1 MGLFSFLKNEAI
13 DVIEWVDADRDTII
27 WKFPDN
33 DCAVKNGAKLTVRES
48 QMALVLNKGT
58 MGSSFTTDELEGYT
72 PGLHTLSTDNM
83 PILTKL
89 KSWKYGFNS
98 PFKVDVYFINTRQ
111 FTDMKWGTPQPILV
125 RDPEFG
131 QVQLRA
137 FGSYAFKISNP
148 AQFFREIAGTN
159 PEITTD
165 EVRDTL
171 RSAIIN
177 KFISV
182 VAKSGKSVLDL
193 AMYYSEMGDTLKPVL
208 QEEIKEYGIE
218 ITKFYIESISVPE
231 NIQKAIDEM
240 TTKGMDITMQR
251 KQKMLD
257 LEMQNLQTQN
267 NVNNMNQVDDMNKY
281 MQFQMSN
288 NMNNDNGGN
297 GGGSEM
303 SEMMKMQ
310 MQMQMMNQMMN
321 NQNNNN
327 QNNNNNNNNKTT
339 TADDSK
345 AKIMA
350 TLKELGE
357 LKAAGILTEEEF
369 NEKKKELLAKL

>member
-13 DVIEWVDADRDTII
+13 DVIEWVDADRDTIV

-48 QMALVLNKGT
+48 QVALVLNKGQ
-58 MGSSFTTDELEGYT
+58 MGSSFTVDDMEVYT

-83 PILTKL
+83 PIITKL

-98 PFKVDVYFINTRQ
+98 PFKVDIYFINTRQ
-111 FTDMKWGTPQPILV
+111 FADMKWGTPQPILV

-137 FGSYAFKISNP
+137 FGSYAFRINNP
-148 AQFFREIAGTN
+148 PKFFREVAGTN
-159 PEITTD
+159 PEITSD
-165 EVRDTL
+165 EVKDTL
-171 RSAIIN
+171 RSAIISR
-177 KFISV
+177 FVST
-182 VAKSGKSVLDL
+182 VAKSGKSVIDL
-193 AMYYSEMGDTLKPVL
+193 AMFYAEIGDQLKPIL
-208 QEEIKEYGIE
+208 QEEIKDYGIE

-251 KQKMLD
+251 KQKMME
-257 LEMQNLQTQN
+257 LEMQNLEMQTKMN
-267 NVNNMNQVDDMNKY
+267 MMNQVTDMNKY
-281 MQFQMSN
+281 MQFQMAN
-288 NMNNDNGGN
+288 NMDNPN
-297 GGGSEM
+297 TGGGEM
-303 SEMMKMQ
+303 SELMKMQ

-321 NQNNNN
+321 QNNMNN
-327 QNNNNNNNNKTT
+327 QQQNNTANNNTT
-339 TADDSK
+339 QEDAK
-345 AKIMA
+345 AKIMT

-357 LKAAGILTEEEF
+357 LKAAGIITEEEF
-369 NEKKKELLAKL
+369 NEKKKELLSKL

>member
-13 DVIEWVDADRDTII
+13 DVIEWVDADRDTIV

-48 QMALVLNKGT
+48 QVALVLNKGQ
-58 MGSSFTTDELEGYT
+58 MGSSYTADDMEVYT

-83 PILTKL
+83 PIITKL
-89 KSWKYGFNS
+89 KSWKYAFNS
-98 PFKVDVYFINTRQ
+98 PFKVDIYFVNTRQ
-111 FTDMKWGTPQPILV
+111 FADMKWGTPQPILV

-137 FGSYAFKISNP
+137 FGSYAFRINNP
-148 AQFFREIAGTN
+148 PKFFREIAGTN
-159 PEITTD
+159 AEITSD
-165 EVRDTL
+165 EVKDTL
-171 RSAIIN
+171 RSAIISR
-177 KFISV
+177 FIST

-193 AMYYSEMGDTLKPVL
+193 AMFYAEMGDQLKPVL
-208 QEEIKEYGIE
+208 QEEIKDYGIE
-218 ITKFYIESISVPE
+218 ITKFYIDSISVPE

-251 KQKMLD
+251 KQKMMD
-257 LEMQNLQTQN
+257 LEMQNLEMQTKMN
-267 NVNNMNQVDDMNKY
+267 MMNQVTDMNKY
-281 MQFQMSN
+281 MQFQMAN
-288 NMNNDNGGN
+288 NMDNPN
-297 GGGSEM
+297 TGGGEM
-303 SEMMKMQ
+303 SELMKMQ

-321 NQNNNN
+321 QNNMANN
-327 QNNNNNNNNKTT
+327 QQKMNTNTT
-339 TADDSK
+339 QEDAK

-357 LKAAGILTEEEF
+357 LKNAGIITEEEF
-369 NEKKKELLAKL
+369 NEKKKDLLAKL

>member
-1 MGLFSFLKNEAI
+1 MGIFSFLKNEAI

-48 QMALVLNKGT
+48 QVALVLNKGQ
-58 MGSSFTTDELEGYT
+58 MGSSFTADDMEVYT

-83 PILTKL
+83 PIITKL
-89 KSWKYGFNS
+89 KSWKYAFNS
-98 PFKVDVYFINTRQ
+98 PFKVDIYFVNTRQ

-137 FGSYAFKISNP
+137 FGTYAFRVNNP
-148 AQFFREIAGTN
+148 PKFFREIAGTN
-159 PEITTD
+159 PEITSD
-165 EVRDTL
+165 EVKDSL
-171 RSAIIN
+171 RSAIISR
-177 KFISV
+177 FVST

-193 AMYYSEMGDTLKPVL
+193 AMFYVEMGDQLKPVL
-208 QEEIKEYGIE
+208 QEEIKDYGIE

-251 KQKMLD
+251 KQKMME
-257 LEMQNLQTQN
+257 LEMQNLEMQTKMN
-267 NVNNMNQVDDMNKY
+267 MMNQVTDMNKY
-281 MQFQMSN
+281 MQFQMAN
-288 NMNNDNGGN
+288 NMDKPGT
-297 GGGSEM
+297 GGGEM
-303 SEMMKMQ
+303 SDLMRMQ
-310 MQMQMMNQMMN
+310 MQFQMMNQMMN
-321 NQNNNN
+321 QNNMMNMNN
-327 QNNNNNNNNKTT
+327 QQKNTT
-339 TADDSK
+339 PQEDAK

-357 LKAAGILTEEEF
+357 LKSAGIITEEEF